1 MGNWRGARV
10 QTSPCVAISKTL
22 VTWHRAITSGGLT
35 EGNFLGTII
44 DARHILLSRTSGVAH
59 AVTNVCP
66 HNGVLLSEGVSR
78 EGCISCPGHFWRFDL
93 TTGQKQGDPNTHLT
107 VYPTRES
114 EGWIDVDLPEPTLAK
129 SLREILLASARGED
143 VSKEVAK

>member
-1 MGNWRGARV
+1 VGNWWGTNIQTATRV
-10 QTSPCVAISKTL
+10 TDDLNTM
-22 VTWHRAITSGGLT
+22 TWFRAIASAELS
-35 EGNFLGTII
+35 EGDLLGTVV
-44 DARHILLSRTSGVAH
+44 DARHVLLSRISEVAY

-66 HNGVLLSEGVSR
+66 HNGVLLSEGVAR

-93 TTGQKQGDPNTHLT
+93 ATGEKQGDPKTHLA

-114 EGWIDVDLPEPTLAK
+114 EGWIDVDLPEPTTPR

-143 VSKEVAK
+143 VTGEVAK